1 MIQIK
6 NLKKEYKSNNS
17 TNLVLDNI
25 NLEIKQGEIF
35 GIIGHSGAGKSSLL
49 RCLNLLEQPTDGS
62 IFIADENITK
72 KNPKQLR
79 EFRKKVAMIFQ
90 HFNLLSSR
98 NVYEN
103 IALPLEIQG
112 ISKAEIKKRVPELLD
127 LVELPNKA
135 HAYPKELSGG
145 QKQKVAIARALALNP
160 LILLSDEATSA
171 LDPTSTKQILALL
184 KRLNKELGLTIV
196 LITHEMDVVRKICDR
211 VAIID
216 KGRIPEIGKTL
227 DIFLDPQ
234 APVTKSFVETSIHTR
249 LPDFMAKKLQDNPY
263 SSENT
268 YPVVQLT
275 FYGDKGKMPIIAEI
289 SRQFNAT
296 ASIIQANIE
305 TIQEQVV
312 GIAICHI
319 TGERHD
325 WENAL
330 KFLSNQDVNLK
341 VLGYAT
347 ADNI

>member
-6 NLKKEYKSNNS
+6 NLKKEYRTDNIS
-17 TNLVLDNI
+17 NLVLDNI
-25 NLEIKQGEIF
+25 NLEINQGEIF

-49 RCLNLLEQPTDGS
+49 RCLNLLEEPTDGS
-62 IFIADENITK
+62 IYIADENITK
-72 KNPKQLR
+72 KSPKQLR
-79 EFRKKVAMIFQ
+79 AFRKKVAMIFQ

-98 NVYEN
+98 TVFEN
-103 IALPLEIQG
+103 ISLPLEIQG
-112 ISKAEIKKRVPELLD
+112 VAKSEIKKRVHELLD

-135 HAYPKELSGG
+135 NAYPKELSGG

-160 LILLSDEATSA
+160 LVLLSDEATSA

-196 LITHEMDVVRKICDR
+196 LITHEMDVVRNICDR

-216 KGRIPEIGKTL
+216 NGQISEMGKTL
-227 DIFLDPQ
+227 DVFLDPK
-234 APVTKSFVETSIHTR
+234 ADVTKSFVETSIHTKV
-249 LPDFMAKKLQDNPY
+249 PEYIAKTMLDNPY
-263 SSENT
+263 SHDNI

-289 SRQFNAT
+289 SRQFNAS

-305 TIQEQVV
+305 TIQGQIV

-319 TGERHD
+319 TGERQD

-330 KFLSNQDVNLK
+330 SFLSKQEVNLK
-341 VLGYAT
+341 VLGYAP
-347 ADNI
+347 ANN

>member
-6 NLKKEYKSNNS
+6 NLKKEYRTNNIS
-17 TNLVLDNI
+17 NLVLDNI

-62 IFIADENITK
+62 IFIADENITQ

-79 EFRKKVAMIFQ
+79 AFRKKVSMIFQ

-98 NVYEN
+98 NVFEN

-112 ISKAEIKKRVPELLD
+112 VPNAEIKKRVHELLD

-135 HAYPKELSGG
+135 TAYPKELSGG

-160 LILLSDEATSA
+160 LVLLSDEATSA

-216 KGRIPEIGKTL
+216 KGRIAEMGKTL

-234 APVTKSFVETSIHTR
+234 AAVTKSFVETSIHTKV
-249 LPDFMAKKLQDNPY
+249 PDFMAKKLHDNPY
-263 SSENT
+263 SNDHT

-305 TIQEQVV
+305 TIQEQIV

-319 TGERHD
+319 TGERQD

-330 KFLSNQDVNLK
+330 RFLSNQDVNLR

>member
-1 MIQIK
+1 MIEIK
-6 NLKKEYKSNNS
+6 NLKKEYITNNIN
-17 TNLVLDNI
+17 NLVLDNI
-25 NLEIKQGEIF
+25 NLEIQEGEIF

-49 RCLNLLEQPTDGS
+49 RCLNLLEQPSDGS
-62 IFIADENITK
+62 IFIAEENITK
-72 KNPKQLR
+72 KTPKQLR

-98 NVYEN
+98 NVFEN

-112 ISKAEIKKRVPELLD
+112 IPKSEIKKRVHELLD

-135 HAYPKELSGG
+135 LAYPKELSGG

-160 LILLSDEATSA
+160 LVLLSDEATSA

-196 LITHEMDVVRKICDR
+196 LITHEMDVVRKVCDR

-216 KGRIPEIGKTL
+216 KGQIAEIGKTL
-227 DIFLDPQ
+227 DIFLNPQ
-234 APVTKSFVETSIHTR
+234 TEVTKSFVETSIHTKIPEFIAKR
-249 LPDFMAKKLQDNPY
+249 LYDNPY
-263 SSENT
+263 SYENT
-268 YPVVQLT
+268 YPLVQLT
-275 FYGDKGKMPIIAEI
+275 FYGEKGKMPIIAEI
-289 SRQFNAT
+289 SRQFNAS

-305 TIQEQVV
+305 TIQDQIV

-319 TGERHD
+319 TGERQD

-330 KFLSNQDVNLK
+330 RFLTNQDVNLK
-341 VLGYAT
+341 VLGYAP

>member
-6 NLKKEYKSNNS
+6 NLKKEYRTNNTS
-17 TNLVLDNI
+17 NLVLDNI
-25 NLEIKQGEIF
+25 NLEINQGEIF

-72 KNPKQLR
+72 KNSKQLR

-98 NVYEN
+98 NVFEN

-112 ISKAEIKKRVPELLD
+112 VPKAEIRKRVSELLE

-135 HAYPKELSGG
+135 SAYPQELSGG

-160 LILLSDEATSA
+160 LVLLSDEATSA

-216 KGRIPEIGKTL
+216 KGRIPEMGKTL
-227 DIFLDPQ
+227 DIFLDPKM
-234 APVTKSFVETSIHTR
+234 PVTKSFVETSIHTKV
-249 LPDFMAKKLQDNPY
+249 PDFMAKKLYDNPY
-263 SSENT
+263 SNENT
-268 YPVVQLT
+268 YPVIQLT

-305 TIQEQVV
+305 TIQDQIV

-319 TGERHD
+319 TGERQD

-341 VLGYAT
+341 VLGYAA

>member
-6 NLKKEYKSNNS
+6 NLKKEYRSNNTS
-17 TNLVLDNI
+17 NLVLDNI
-25 NLEIKQGEIF
+25 NLDIKQGEIF

-62 IFIADENITK
+62 ISIADENITK

-79 EFRKKVAMIFQ
+79 EFRKKVSMIFQ

-98 NVYEN
+98 NVFEN

-112 ISKAEIKKRVPELLD
+112 IPKAEIKKRVFELLE

-135 HAYPKELSGG
+135 NAYPQELSGG
-145 QKQKVAIARALALNP
+145 QKQKVAIARALALDP
-160 LILLSDEATSA
+160 LVLLSDEATSA

-216 KGRIPEIGKTL
+216 KGRIAEMGKTL

-234 APVTKSFVETSIHTR
+234 APVTKSFVETSIHTKV
-249 LPDFMAKKLQDNPY
+249 PDFIAKRIYDNPY
-263 SSENT
+263 SYDNT

-305 TIQEQVV
+305 TIQEQIV

-319 TGERHD
+319 TGERQD

-330 KFLSNQDVNLK
+330 RFLSNQDVNLK

>member
-6 NLKKEYKSNNS
+6 NLKKEYVTNDVS
-17 TNLVLDNI
+17 NLVLDNI
-25 NLEIKQGEIF
+25 NLEINQGEIF

-49 RCLNLLEQPTDGS
+49 RCLNLLEEPTDGS
-62 IFIADENITK
+62 IHIAGENITQ
-72 KNPKQLR
+72 KNPAQLR
-79 EFRKKVAMIFQ
+79 AFRKKVAMIFQ

-98 NVYEN
+98 TVFENV
-103 IALPLEIQG
+103 ALPLEIQG
-112 ISKAEIKKRVPELLD
+112 ITKAEIKKRVHELLD

-135 HAYPKELSGG
+135 AAYPNELSGG

-160 LILLSDEATSA
+160 LVLLSDEATSA

-196 LITHEMDVVRKICDR
+196 LITHEMDVVRKICDQ

-216 KGRIPEIGKTL
+216 KGQITELGKTL
-227 DIFLDPQ
+227 SVFLDPQ
-234 APVTKSFVETSIHTR
+234 MAVTKSFVESSIHTKM
-249 LPDFMAKKLQDNPY
+249 PDDIASKLRDNPY
-263 SSENT
+263 SHENT
-268 YPVVQLT
+268 YPLVQLT
-275 FYGDKGKMPIIAEI
+275 FYGAKGKMPIIAEI
-289 SRQFNAT
+289 SRQFNAA

-305 TIQEQVV
+305 TIQDQIV

-319 TGERHD
+319 TGERQD

-341 VLGYAT
+341 VLGYAP
-347 ADNI
+347 ADN